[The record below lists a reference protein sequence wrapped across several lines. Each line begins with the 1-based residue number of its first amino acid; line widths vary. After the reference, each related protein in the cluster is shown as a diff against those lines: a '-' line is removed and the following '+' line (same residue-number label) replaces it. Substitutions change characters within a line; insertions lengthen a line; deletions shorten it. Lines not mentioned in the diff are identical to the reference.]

1 MSKPIKPSKN
11 QGERFSVSSLG
22 PKLSAISVYK
32 TFLKH
37 PEIAL
42 TYIPCR
48 EYNENYCEGIGDSYE
63 SEMQF

>member
-1 MSKPIKPSKN
+1 M
-11 QGERFSVSSLG
+11 FVVSSLG